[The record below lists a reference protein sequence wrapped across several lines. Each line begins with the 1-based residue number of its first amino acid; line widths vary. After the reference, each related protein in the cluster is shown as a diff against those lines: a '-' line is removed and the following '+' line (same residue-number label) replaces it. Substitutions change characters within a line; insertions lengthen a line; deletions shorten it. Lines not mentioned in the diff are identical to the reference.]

1 MEKVKVNKPKKSF
14 RRIMLGSYT
23 DRGVIKST
31 LLYILLVGISFIFL
45 YPLLQMLVISFM
57 GLEDLVD
64 PTTIWIP
71 SKIVFSN
78 YAKAAEALGLWKA
91 LGNSLLVS
99 LIPSLCVVISAAFIG
114 YGFARH
120 EFKLKKVWFAT
131 VIVIFLLPTIL
142 TSIPTFVTY
151 NRLQLLGKL
160 WSFIIPALVGFG
172 LRESIFILI
181 FYSFF
186 KGIPNELIES
196 AQMDGAKS
204 FTIFLRIAVP
214 LCIQAFLITFLYS
227 FVWYWNET
235 SLAVMYLRDKY
246 TTLPMAVMNFKTL
259 YETLYPS
266 GSVGLESASETYN
279 QGVQF
284 AGTLLSIIPLL
295 IVYFF
300 TQRWFIE
307 SVDRSGIAGQ

>member
-1 MEKVKVNKPKKSF
+1 MKKEKVKKPKRSF
-14 RRIMLGSYT
+14 KRIMLGSYT

-31 LLYILLVGISFIFL
+31 LLYIILVGISFIFL

-78 YAKAAEALGLWKA
+78 YKKAAEALSLWKS

-99 LIPSLCVVISAAFIG
+99 LIPSLCVVVSAAFIG

-120 EFKLKKVWFAT
+120 EFKFKKVWFAS
-131 VIVIFLLPTIL
+131 VLVIFLMPTIL
-142 TSIPTFVTY
+142 TSIPTYVTY
-151 NRLQLLGKL
+151 NRYGLLGSL
-160 WSFIIPALVGFG
+160 RAFVLPALMGFG

-204 FTIFLRIAVP
+204 FTIFVRIAIP

-235 SLAVMYLRDKY
+235 SLAVMYLQDKY

-284 AGTLLSIIPLL
+284 AGTLLSILPLL